1 MSRRG
6 SGQWG
11 RAAPPL
17 DAELDVLIPAFG
29 RPAELAVTLAGLAGQ
44 DSPSFRVIISDQTED
59 VPVWE
64 SPSVSAMV
72 RVLQAQGR
80 EVQLERNLP
89 RRGMAQQRQF
99 LLDQSR
105 CAQVLFLDSD
115 VWLEPDMLRRMS
127 EALASA
133 GCGFVGAAVQGLS
146 YLDDYREHELEPLEL
161 WEGGV
166 KPERVRQEEPAFQR
180 WRLHN
185 AANLTHA
192 AAGMDIP
199 SSGWRLYKIAWV
211 GGCVIFDRAALVECG
226 GFDFWDELPSNHAG
240 EDIAAQ
246 WRVLER
252 HGGAGILPSGAV
264 HLEAPTTVADRSTD
278 AADVVHGTSGE

>member
-1 MSRRG
+1 M
-6 SGQWG
+6 
-11 RAAPPL
+11 
-17 DAELDVLIPAFG
+17 LIPTFG

-44 DSPSFRVIISDQTED
+44 DSPPFRVVISDQTD
-59 VPVWE
+59 DAPVWE
-64 SPSVSAMV
+64 SASVAAMV

-80 EVQLERNLP
+80 EVQRERNLP

-99 LLDQSR
+99 LLERSQTQ
-105 CAQVLFLDSD
+105 QVLFLDSD

-127 EALASA
+127 EALTSA

-161 WEGGV
+161 WEGSV
-166 KPERVRQEEPAFQR
+166 EPERIRQEEPAFER
-180 WRLHN
+180 WQLHN
-185 AANLTHA
+185 AANVTHA

-211 GGCVIFDRAALVECG
+211 GGCVIFDCAALNECG

-240 EDIAAQ
+240 EDVAAQ

-252 HGGAGILPSGAV
+252 YGGAGILPSGAV
-264 HLEAPTTVADRSTD
+264 HLEAPTTVVDRSTD